1 MGLTSPA
8 GAPRVALIATGE
20 RGAAPAPQVAGRS
33 LVLRQFDFARA
44 AGAVRVI
51 AFGDGSAQDARL
63 LREAAADAGLA
74 HASIASAHAL
84 VPLVDWCDELLVLQP
99 GVMPGAPEA
108 LAELGKGPAVLAFP
122 ADHDAARRFERIDRQ
137 HAWAGALVMPG
148 TLVDRLE
155 QLPEDADPHSAL
167 LRIALQ
173 EGAALNPLDPALL
186 TRGNWAH
193 VTDADEASALENAR
207 LPAIVGRAPGWGSAA
222 RLAGLI
228 LPHVARPLT
237 GHRHVPAMLS
247 VAAVLLLLAAVALI
261 GWRGW
266 ITTGLVLFALALV
279 PLHLGS
285 MLAQVRRMPFE
296 RARGDRW
303 LHLMPDAALL
313 LCTVLALDGEWVRRL
328 FPPVVLLV
336 TLTGMGGG
344 GRWRRLASDRAA
356 GALVLAI
363 AALAGVF
370 EPALMLWALVALGLA
385 LSREQGR

>member
-1 MGLTSPA
+1 MGVTWPA

-20 RGAAPAPQVAGRS
+20 RGAAPAPQVGGRS

-44 AGAVRVI
+44 AGAVRMI
-51 AFGDGSAQDARL
+51 AFGDGAAEDARL

-84 VPLVDWCDELLVLQP
+84 VPLVDWRDELLVLQP
-99 GVMPGAPEA
+99 GVIPGAPEA
-108 LAELGKGPAVLAFP
+108 LAELGKGSTVLAFP

-137 HAWAGALVMPG
+137 HTWAGALVMPG

-173 EGAALNPLDPALL
+173 EGAALHLLDPALL
-186 TRGNWAH
+186 ARGDWAWL
-193 VTDADEASALENAR
+193 TDADEASALENAR
-207 LPAIVGRAPGWGSAA
+207 LPAIVGRAPGRGSAA

-228 LPHVARPLT
+228 LPHVANPLT
-237 GHRHVPAMLS
+237 GRRHAPALLRL
-247 VAAVLLLLAAVALI
+247 AAVLLLLAAIVLI
-261 GWRGW
+261 SWRGW
-266 ITTGLVLFALALV
+266 VTTGLVLFALALV
-279 PLHLGS
+279 PLHLAS
-285 MLAQVRRMPFE
+285 MLAELRRMPFE
-296 RARGDRW
+296 RVRGDRW
-303 LHLMPDAALL
+303 TYLLPDGALL

-336 TLTGMGGG
+336 ALTGMGGG

-370 EPALMLWALVALGLA
+370 EPALMLWAVVALGLA
-385 LSREQGR
+385 LYPRQQR